1 MELRAQAT
9 LMKLQ
14 NNLEDGKKFLSY
26 KDLSDLK
33 NLNGETEEKYR
44 RTLMKLKTHG
54 CVEIAP
60 IPNSAEDIQD
70 SSIIKITP
78 TGIGAMAAPSI
89 HGNYE
94 WPIPPQTIT
103 PSITVTGAHNV
114 QIGDHNIMSLQD
126 SHAVTVL
133 RSYIE
138 KSDMPA
144 ETKKSLLARIGDFA
158 KDLTTEIIA
167 KIAVESFKN

>member
-1 MELRAQAT
+1 
-9 LMKLQ
+9 
-14 NNLEDGKKFLSY
+14 
-26 KDLSDLK
+26 
-33 NLNGETEEKYR
+33 
-44 RTLMKLKTHG
+44 
-54 CVEIAP
+54 
-60 IPNSAEDIQD
+60 
-70 SSIIKITP
+70 
-78 TGIGAMAAPSI
+78 
-89 HGNYE
+89 
-94 WPIPPQTIT
+94 
-103 PSITVTGAHNV
+103 
-114 QIGDHNIMSLQD
+114 MSLQD